1 MVGGNYVIGVI
12 YLVICVVELRGNRYT
27 RGDVAWSLSAEIFDL
42 ISLPVTQQNL
52 VEGELNGGAV
62 PSTSGSESRARS
74 NRVGAGRM
82 IFRQL
87 LEIP

>member
-52 VEGELNGGAV
+52 VEGGTQRRGSSFHQWKRESSSIKPGG
-62 PSTSGSESRARS
+62 SRA
-74 NRVGAGRM
+74 NDFQATT
-82 IFRQL
+82 
-87 LEIP
+87 